1 MLTLLI
7 SSRSRQATMTR
18 TGEFGRL
25 SNWRDTAGLSE
36 SKAREHAARLEH
48 RARAEDESSARDEYL
63 TLLRIS
69 PGERVLDVGCGSGV
83 VTRDIAKRVGS
94 IGSVVGLDPSEELLK
109 VAREHAEGARLG
121 NIIDFK
127 KGDCRSLSFPDASFD
142 VVVAATVLAHVPEA
156 EKALPEMV
164 RVARADGRVGVF
176 DFDGDGL
183 VIAHPDRAL
192 TRRIVASH
200 CDNGAVNGWLVREL
214 PAIFSELGLKN
225 VNTRGYM
232 SLERGKGSF
241 YADLAQRAAKV
252 AAQAGA
258 ITATELDKWLVEL
271 QGVLDNNRFLGG
283 RLHIF
288 VWGTK

>member
-1 MLTLLI
+1 MV
-7 SSRSRQATMTR
+7 
-18 TGEFGRL
+18 GEFGRL

-36 SKAREHAARLEH
+36 SKARDHAARLEH
-48 RARAEDESSARDEYL
+48 RARAQDEASARAEYL

-83 VTRDIAKRVGS
+83 VTRAIAERTGRA
-94 IGSVVGLDPSEELLK
+94 GSVVGLDPSVELLK
-109 VAREHAEGARLG
+109 IARAHARDAGLG
-121 NIIDFK
+121 GTIDFQE
-127 KGDCRSLSFPDASFD
+127 GDCRDLVFADASFD

-164 RVARADGRVGVF
+164 RVARAGGRVGVF

-214 PAIFSELGLKN
+214 PAILSELGLKD
-225 VNTRGYM
+225 VQTRGFM

-241 YADLAQRAAKV
+241 YADLAQRAAKA

-258 ITATELDKWLVEL
+258 ITATELDQWLAEL
-271 QGVLDNNRFLGG
+271 QAVLDNNRFLGG

-288 VWGTK
+288 VWGTR